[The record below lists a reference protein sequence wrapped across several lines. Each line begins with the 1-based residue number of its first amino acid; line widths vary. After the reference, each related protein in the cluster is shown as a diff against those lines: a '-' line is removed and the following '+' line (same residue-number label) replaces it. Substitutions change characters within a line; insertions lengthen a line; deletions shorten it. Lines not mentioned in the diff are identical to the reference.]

1 MNTLRAGFYGGAE
14 RVGHLVDELLEH
26 DGVRVDPELPA
37 LSVCTR
43 PRARSSDLGQILTSA
58 ANCFLAVHISSLD
71 VDEGDELY
79 GVADERGIYLTPLDP
94 EFQKK
99 VKAFER
105 TRKRYRNALNELS
118 K

>member
-1 MNTLRAGFYGGAE
+1 MIDENGMSKTMKLRKIGGS
-14 RVGHLVDELLEH
+14 VGVIIPKDELQ
-26 DGVRVDPELPA
+26 RM
-37 LSVCTR
+37 
-43 PRARSSDLGQILTSA
+43 
-58 ANCFLAVHISSLD
+58 N

>member
-1 MNTLRAGFYGGAE
+1 MSKTMKLRKIGGS
-14 RVGHLVDELLEH
+14 VGVIIPKDELQ
-26 DGVRVDPELPA
+26 RM
-37 LSVCTR
+37 
-43 PRARSSDLGQILTSA
+43 
-58 ANCFLAVHISSLD
+58 N